1 MELVLIIESV
11 EPLAEV
17 DIGALVV
24 VVDVNEP
31 AAEVG
36 SIDKLAAEV
45 VIDALNDEESVEL
58 LETIDIN

>member
-36 SIDKLAAEV
+36 SIDKAAEV
-45 VIDALNDEESVEL
+45 VIDALNDGESAEL

>member
-36 SIDKLAAEV
+36 SIDKAAEV